1 MDFEKK
7 RLKAQ
12 TFDYLK
18 LKLKGEYSRGS
29 DFPPKIGNLIL

>member
-18 LKLKGEYSRGS
+18 LKLKGEYSQGL
-29 DFPPKIGNLIL
+29 DFLPKIGNLVL